1 MAHPIT
7 FGWYLP
13 THGDTTAFG
22 DASQRVPA
30 GASLFDDVVDA
41 VDNGSFA
48 YLLMPV
54 APTCWEATALG
65 AWFASRT
72 RNVAPLIAIRAGYV
86 NPTQSA
92 RMFATLD
99 QMSRGRVAIN
109 LIAGISDADTRAD
122 GVLDSKEVRYEKL
135 DEEVQVMKLLWS
147 SQRPIDFRGRHYQV
161 SQVVEPK
168 PFQRPHPPFFLGGG
182 SAHAALVSARHS
194 TVHLFWGE
202 TPESVRNTIASLNDL
217 VAKIDRREPLQFG
230 MRMHVIVR
238 DTEEEA
244 WEAARRLIEGAP
256 PLTRLQDVGWG
267 KEGIASIAATSE
279 ANRQMWRLL
288 EQSGEEQRVHRH
300 IWTGISSVR
309 QGAGLC
315 IVGTPKQVAETL
327 EEYIDAGCTSFCLS
341 GYPHAAAAREFA
353 QNVIPLFRGRSSPV
367 LPRAYANAGAP
378 EREVNP

>member
-1 MAHPIT
+1 
-7 FGWYLP
+7 
-13 THGDTTAFG
+13 
-22 DASQRVPA
+22 
-30 GASLFDDVVDA
+30 
-41 VDNGSFA
+41 
-48 YLLMPV
+48 
-54 APTCWEATALG
+54 
-65 AWFASRT
+65 
-72 RNVAPLIAIRAGYV
+72 
-86 NPTQSA
+86 
-92 RMFATLD
+92 
-99 QMSRGRVAIN
+99 
-109 LIAGISDADTRAD
+109 
-122 GVLDSKEVRYEKL
+122 
-135 DEEVQVMKLLWS
+135 
-147 SQRPIDFRGRHYQV
+147 
-161 SQVVEPK
+161 
-168 PFQRPHPPFFLGGG
+168 
-182 SAHAALVSARHS
+182 
-194 TVHLFWGE
+194 
-202 TPESVRNTIASLNDL
+202 
-217 VAKIDRREPLQFG
+217 

>member
-1 MAHPIT
+1 MATPIT

-22 DASQRVPA
+22 DDTRRIPA
-30 GASLFDDVVDA
+30 GPALFDDVVDA
-41 VDNGSFA
+41 VDKGGFS

-65 AWFASRT
+65 AWFGART
-72 RNVAPLIAIRAGYV
+72 RTVAPLIAIRAGYV

-92 RMFATLD
+92 RLFATLD
-99 QMSRGRVAIN
+99 QMTRGRVAIN

-122 GVLDSKEVRYEKL
+122 GILDSKEVRYEKL

-147 SQRPIDFRGRHYQV
+147 SDKPIDFRGRHYQV
-161 SQVVEPK
+161 TQVVEPK
-168 PFQRPHPPFFLGGG
+168 PFRKPHPPFFLGGG
-182 SAHAALVSARHS
+182 SAQAAMVSARHS

-202 TPESVRNTIASLNDL
+202 TPESVRTTAASLNEIS
-217 VAKIDRREPLQFG
+217 AKIGRREPLQFG

-238 DTEEEA
+238 DSEDAA
-244 WEAARRLIEGAP
+244 WAAARELIQSAV
-256 PLTRLQDVGWG
+256 PLSKLQDMGWG
-267 KEGIASIAATSE
+267 KEGIASIRATSE

-288 EQSGEEQRVHRH
+288 EQSGKEQRVHPH

-315 IVGTPKQVAETL
+315 LVGTPSQVAATI
-327 EEYIDAGCTSFCLS
+327 EEYIAAGCTSFCLS
-341 GYPHAAAAREFA
+341 GYPHAASARAFSE
-353 QNVIPLFRGRSSPV
+353 QVIPRFKGRATTE
-367 LPRAYANAGAP
+367 LPQAF
-378 EREVNP
+378 